1 MMPANSTGPRI
12 ADTQN
17 HFVRTRSTNS
27 RRTTAQTLC
36 TGPPVAAAAG
46 RGGRRLRPHEVH
58 EDLVQRRA
66 GQFEPREPR
75 TRVDQP
81 LEDLLRIRPRRELEL
96 RLLAEVL
103 DLGHQPPVRE
113 D

>member
-27 RRTTAQTLC
+27 RRMTAHTLC
-36 TGPPVAAAAG
+36 TGSPVACAG
-46 RGGRRLRPHEVH
+46 RGRCGSLRAHQVH
-58 EDLVQRRA
+58 EDLVEGGTRQL
-66 GQFEPREPR
+66 EPRE
-75 TRVDQP
+75 TCSGIDQR
-81 LEDLLRIRPRRELEL
+81 LEDLLGIGPGIQLQF

-103 DLGHQPPVRE
+103 HLGYQSPVSE